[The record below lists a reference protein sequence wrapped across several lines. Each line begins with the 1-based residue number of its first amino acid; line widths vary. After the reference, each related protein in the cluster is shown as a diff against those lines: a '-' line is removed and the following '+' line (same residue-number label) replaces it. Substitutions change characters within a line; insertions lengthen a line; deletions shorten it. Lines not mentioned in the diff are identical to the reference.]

1 MKKAIY
7 LEIIQIDQIYD
18 VFLSTNSKKKK
29 KEEEK
34 NMIT

>member
-18 VFLSTNSKKKK
+18 VFLSTNKKKKK
-29 KEEEK
+29 KEKKKE
-34 NMIT
+34 MIT

>member
-1 MKKAIY
+1 MKNAIY